1 MTLRVFE
8 HNLRPCQPLLGFVS
22 TRRFRSAFKPLPFTR
37 LRYITHQC
45 QTIWLIVVISLSFNK
60 SKSTNPGAKEESL
73 ATLIWKQKKL
83 ILPDTSGHLLE
94 SAEIYRKF
102 DAVVTV
108 YFLSLDMEGSP
119 VFILGTVLYKTLGL
133 MLPSPK

>member
-1 MTLRVFE
+1 M
-8 HNLRPCQPLLGFVS
+8 RPCQPLLGFVS